1 MQSLRGQCISAQP
14 HRARPKCSSVTSKPT
29 VLVQRLLHAS
39 PRRPVGCR
47 SLSLDAEDLDTPIAD
62 LEQALKRAVTKEDF
76 KSAAR
81 LRDAIQQKQSIS
93 KLAVEDANRRFYD
106 AFMSGRVEEM
116 DKIVG
121 LGEHVQVV
129 HPGSATIAGR
139 AQVMDSWRA
148 IMRNVRPGAFKVV
161 LEDVRVYAREDFGYV
176 TCVEIIDADD
186 SAGRLRWLG
195 CRTAGGLA
203 RSGAAGR
210 AASETNL
217 ENTSATVVQ
226 QHM

>member
-1 MQSLRGQCISAQP
+1 MQSLRGQGISAQP
-14 HRARPKCSSVTSKPT
+14 ARPRPKCRSAAAKPA
-29 VLVQRLLHAS
+29 VHVQRLFCAS
-39 PRRPVGCR
+39 PRRPVSCR

-62 LEQALKRAVTKEDF
+62 LEQALKRAVSKEDF

-106 AFMSGRVEEM
+106 AFMSGRVEAM
-116 DKIVG
+116 DKVVG
-121 LGEHVQVV
+121 EGDHVQVV

-139 AQVMDSWRA
+139 EQVMDSWRA
-148 IMRNVRPGAFKVV
+148 IMRNVRPGAFKVA

-186 SAGRLRWLG
+186 SAGRIIATNVFEKQDGVWRIVQHHG
-195 CRTAGGLA
+195 SPTV
-203 RSGAAGR
+203 GR
-210 AASETNL
+210 FR
-217 ENTSATVVQ
+217 
-226 QHM
+226 

>member
-81 LRDAIQQKQSIS
+81 LRDAIQ
-93 KLAVEDANRRFYD
+93 
-106 AFMSGRVEEM
+106 
-116 DKIVG
+116 
-121 LGEHVQVV
+121 
-129 HPGSATIAGR
+129 
-139 AQVMDSWRA
+139 
-148 IMRNVRPGAFKVV
+148 
-161 LEDVRVYAREDFGYV
+161 
-176 TCVEIIDADD
+176 
-186 SAGRLRWLG
+186 
-195 CRTAGGLA
+195 
-203 RSGAAGR
+203 
-210 AASETNL
+210 
-217 ENTSATVVQ
+217 
-226 QHM
+226 